1 MNKAEQY
8 YEDYINGLIEDL
20 NEEPDNGKFAD
31 CGDSEKSMIIFN
43 DGSAFIYWWADDD
56 NAIPYY
62 PNPVR
67 DPETVKQ
74 FMENKISCRDFI
86 KLGAF
91 KNIQEMKAF
100 QIPKKRVKE

>member
-20 NEEPDNGKFAD
+20 NEEPDNGKFAN
-31 CGDSEKSMIIFN
+31 CGDSEKSMVVFE
-43 DGSAFIYWWADDD
+43 DGSAFISWAEDST
-56 NAIPYY
+56 PYY
-62 PNPVR
+62 PNPIR

-100 QIPKKRVKE
+100 QIPKKRAKE